1 MTQRLLAIEKKLNIT
16 ITIPQIC
23 YLCGEEITKKYG
35 KDSDSLCFHS
45 LDGNHDNWDPSNKRP
60 THKGC
65 HGKYHRKG
73 THHSEETKRKLS
85 KSQIRAHA
93 QRGMTKLI
101 KPVIRSGG
109 SRVVVIPDSWLRALE
124 DVHGTILKE
133 MELDLNDEEI
143 RITPIWENEE

>member
-1 MTQRLLAIEKKLNIT
+1 
-16 ITIPQIC
+16 
-23 YLCGEEITKKYG
+23 
-35 KDSDSLCFHS
+35 
-45 LDGNHDNWDPSNKRP
+45 
-60 THKGC
+60 
-65 HGKYHRKG
+65 
-73 THHSEETKRKLS
+73 
-85 KSQIRAHA
+85 
-93 QRGMTKLI
+93 MTKLT